1 MIKSIVATDTL
12 EELTKQIQAASDVNE
27 LRTQLIAE
35 YHRLFHY
42 TNIIEWNELV
52 RVCEA
57 LAITGWG
64 QDLTPAE
71 AIAENGSTVLIIRSC
86 EHVPSSSLRGLLA
99 AGANTKIA
107 WKAIHP

>member
-71 AIAENGSTVLIIRSC
+71 AIAE
-86 EHVPSSSLRGLLA
+86 
-99 AGANTKIA
+99 K
-107 WKAIHP
+107 